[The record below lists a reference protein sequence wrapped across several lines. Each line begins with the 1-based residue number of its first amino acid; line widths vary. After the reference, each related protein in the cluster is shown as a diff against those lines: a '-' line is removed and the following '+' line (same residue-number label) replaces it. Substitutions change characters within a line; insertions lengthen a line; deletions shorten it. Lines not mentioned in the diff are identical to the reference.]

1 MRTGLIAGAIVVI
14 CGCTSLPERVDSLEQ
29 ARTAVRRLE
38 QDRIASEVAASELAA
53 AREALARADQAYA
66 RNKSLDVIEHE
77 AYVAQ
82 RYADLSKERIAEAH
96 AKEQLAQSEAE
107 HNRIVLQ
114 ARSRGL
120 DSELALSS
128 ADARAASQ

>member
-1 MRTGLIAGAIVVI
+1 
-14 CGCTSLPERVDSLEQ
+14 LPERVDSLEQ